1 MIYNISSLFFRQK
14 AEAILPQRKHATFP
28 ALCRLPLCLLW
39 LAAMPVA
46 AADIEAQLRRHIE
59 QELALYLQ
67 QLGMQAKQQDIQ
79 LTLPGGLSGNQC
91 DNLQVSRRQ
100 QQEPPLGRVS
110 YTLSCDSPQRWQSRA
125 TARVAL
131 WLELVVASRT
141 LERDEIL
148 DATMLTTQSVDIA
161 TLRHGLE
168 FDSSALLGMT
178 VKRRI
183 DAGSPVSRHLL
194 QAAWLVQKG
203 ARVTLQFSGDGFA
216 VSTKGLA
223 LSNGQLGEK
232 ISVQNLSSGK
242 VIDAVV
248 VGEDLVETGNK

>member
-1 MIYNISSLFFRQK
+1 MPYNINSLFFRHK
-14 AEAILPQRKHATFP
+14 AEATLPQRKRGTFP
-28 ALCRLPLCLLW
+28 ALLLLPL
-39 LAAMPVA
+39 LAWFSTGA
-46 AADIEAQLRRHIE
+46 AAAAGIEQQLQQHIE
-59 QELALYLQ
+59 QELAQYLH
-67 QLGMQAKQQDIQ
+67 QLGVRAQQQEIQ
-79 LTLPGGLSGNQC
+79 LTLPGGLADNHC
-91 DNLQVSRRQ
+91 DNVQISRRQ

-110 YTLSCDSPQRWQSRA
+110 YSLSCEGPQRWQSRA
-125 TARVAL
+125 TAKVAL

-141 LERDEIL
+141 LERDEVL
-148 DATMLTTQSVDIA
+148 NDTMLTTQSLDIA

-168 FDSSALLGMT
+168 FDSSALFGMT

-203 ARVTLQFSGDGFA
+203 AQVTLQFSGDGFA

-242 VIDAVV
+242 VIDAIVIA
-248 VGEDLVETGNK
+248 EDLVETGHK